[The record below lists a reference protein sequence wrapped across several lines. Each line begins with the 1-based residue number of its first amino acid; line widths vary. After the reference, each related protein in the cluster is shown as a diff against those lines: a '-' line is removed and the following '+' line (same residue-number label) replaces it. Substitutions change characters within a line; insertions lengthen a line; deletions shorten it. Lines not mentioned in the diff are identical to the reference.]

1 MTCRRGFGPVGGVDL
16 GVDLGG
22 DQDAG
27 AWLFL
32 RHPSPSPPPPAPPP
46 LSGALALAG
55 ETAWGLIPAGAP

>member
-1 MTCRRGFGPVGGVDL
+1 MGGVDL

-46 LSGALALAG
+46 LSGALAG
-55 ETAWGLIPAGAP
+55 ETARGLIPAGAP